1 MCIYNKYL
9 HIYVFIK
16 HVYDVYIFMYLYII
30 CMHLYNK
37 TWSSDM
43 TGYFQE
49 LVGQTSKQQ
58 KLCKVFFKMNINL
71 VASTRMIRQTLYF
84 NHIYEST
91 IFTSFSIGDTNLRN
105 IWPKNIL

>member
-1 MCIYNKYL
+1 MYMIYIYLCIYIL
-9 HIYVFIK
+9 YV
-16 HVYDVYIFMYLYII
+16 
-30 CMHLYNK
+30 CTYNK

-49 LVGQTSKQQ
+49 LVGQTSKQK